1 MRCSAGGAGIVHRQ
15 PKNAR
20 CCASG
25 PVDVACGI
33 SSIVYGYSTPDR
45 DAQPTGSMLL
55 TEAVAFSQV
64 IGRGRTREEMA
75 KDADGSTSV
84 LVRSNPVLARLAP
97 ATIANLIQAGE
108 IVQLR
113 PGDILIR
120 QGDSSDCAY
129 LVLEGELEIR
139 VDTTYGEV
147 PLAHVSAGALIGEIG
162 VFAGLPRTA
171 TVRAQ
176 SAGRVLRLD
185 RAHLLQASDTDSEL
199 SRSIIGRLGG
209 QIANFNH
216 AMGLYTNAVT
226 ALERDDF
233 DLSILDELRK
243 PVPELVDFAQS
254 FRRMAEQIV
263 RQRRQQAEMAS
274 AAAIQRAM
282 LPSGLPTNLTEGR
295 FDIHIKI
302 KPAREVGG
310 DFYDIIS
317 LDEDR
322 IAFTIGD
329 VCGKGIPAALFMA
342 VTQTVMRV
350 VIRSGENLGAKIA
363 AANER
368 LAAGNEQSMFA
379 TMFCGVLDIRS
390 GILTYCNCGHNPP
403 LLLRGAGGPPEK
415 LSSGS
420 PPLGIMDNLVCVPK
434 SIELAPGDL
443 LFLYTDGV
451 TEAEDPQAA
460 QFGMERLQK
469 AILEA
474 AEGSAMQLVD
484 NVMARVVE
492 FANGA
497 PQSDDIICAAFVR
510 AGRPNNSAWS
520 AWKRRF
526 AKWRSA
532 QH

>member
-1 MRCSAGGAGIVHRQ
+1 MTQ
-15 PKNAR
+15 
-20 CCASG
+20 
-25 PVDVACGI
+25 
-33 SSIVYGYSTPDR
+33 
-45 DAQPTGSMLL
+45 
-55 TEAVAFSQV
+55 
-64 IGRGRTREEMA
+64 
-75 KDADGSTSV
+75 DADVST
-84 LVRSNPVLARLAP
+84 LVRLNPILARLAP
-97 ATIANLIQAGE
+97 ATVASLIETGE
-108 IVQLR
+108 VLAVH

-162 VFAGLPRTA
+162 VFAQLPRTA
-171 TVRAQ
+171 SVRAL

-185 RAHLLQASDTDSEL
+185 RTHLLRASDADPEL

-216 AMGLYTNAVT
+216 AIGLYTNAVS

-233 DLSILDELRK
+233 DLSILDELRR

-282 LPSGLPTNLTEGR
+282 LPGELPTSLIGGR
-295 FDIHIKI
+295 FDLHIQI

-310 DFYDIIS
+310 DFYDVIA
-317 LDEDR
+317 LDENR
-322 IAFTIGD
+322 IALTIGD

-350 VIRSGENLGAKIA
+350 VLRPGENLGAEIA

-368 LAAGNEQSMFA
+368 LAAGNEQMMFA
-379 TMFCGVLDIRS
+379 TMFCGVLDVRS
-390 GILTYCNCGHNPP
+390 GSLTYCNCGHNAP
-403 LLLRGAGGPPEK
+403 LVVRRAGGPYERLPA
-415 LSSGS
+415 GN
-420 PPLGIMDNLVCVPK
+420 PPLGIMDTLVCVPR

-451 TEAEDPQAA
+451 TEAEDPETA
-460 QFGMERLQK
+460 QFGIERLEK
-469 AILEA
+469 AISEV
-474 AEGSAMQLVD
+474 AECSASKFVE
-484 NVMARVVE
+484 NVMARVAE

-497 PQSDDIICAAFVR
+497 PQSDDIICAALVR
-510 AGRPNNSAWS
+510 AGN
-520 AWKRRF
+520 
-526 AKWRSA
+526 
-532 QH
+532 

>member
-1 MRCSAGGAGIVHRQ
+1 MI
-15 PKNAR
+15 
-20 CCASG
+20 
-25 PVDVACGI
+25 
-33 SSIVYGYSTPDR
+33 
-45 DAQPTGSMLL
+45 
-55 TEAVAFSQV
+55 
-64 IGRGRTREEMA
+64 
-75 KDADGSTSV
+75 KDADGATSL
-84 LVRSNPVLARLAP
+84 LVRSNPVLAALAP
-97 ATIANLIQAGE
+97 ATVANLIDVGKT
-108 IVQLR
+108 IDLR

-129 LVLEGELEIR
+129 LVLQGELEIR

-162 VFAGLPRTA
+162 VFAQLPRTA
-171 TVRAQ
+171 TVQAEG
-176 SAGRVLRLD
+176 AARVLRLD
-185 RAHLLQASDTDSEL
+185 RADLLRAGDMDPEL

-216 AMGLYTNAVT
+216 ALGLYTNALS

-243 PVPELVDFAQS
+243 PAPELLDFAHS

-274 AAAIQRAM
+274 AAEIQRAM
-282 LPSGLPTNLTEGR
+282 LPNALPTNLIEGR
-295 FDIHIKI
+295 FDIHVKI

-310 DFYDIIS
+310 DFYDIIA
-317 LDEDR
+317 LDENR

-350 VIRSGENLGAKIA
+350 VIRSGEDLGAKIA

-368 LAAGNEQSMFA
+368 LVAGNEQSMFA
-379 TMFCGVLDIRS
+379 TLFCGVLDVPS
-390 GILTYCNCGHNPP
+390 GTLTYCNCGHNPP
-403 LLLRGAGGPPEK
+403 LLLRRAGGPPER
-415 LSSGS
+415 LPAGS
-420 PPLGIMDNLVCVPK
+420 PPLGVMDDLMCAPRSV
-434 SIELAPGDL
+434 ELRPGDL

-469 AILEA
+469 VISEA
-474 AEGSAMQLVD
+474 AEGSATRLVD

-497 PQSDDIICAAFVR
+497 PQSDDIICAALVR
-510 AGRPNNSAWS
+510 AGQPSNSKWS
-520 AWKRRF
+520 VWKRRF
-526 AKWRSA
+526 ATWRNALHAS
-532 QH
+532 

>member
-1 MRCSAGGAGIVHRQ
+1 MRPSGWVREGL
-15 PKNAR
+15 AR
-20 CCASG
+20 EMTKHA
-25 PVDVACGI
+25 
-33 SSIVYGYSTPDR
+33 
-45 DAQPTGSMLL
+45 DA
-55 TEAVAFSQV
+55 A
-64 IGRGRTREEMA
+64 
-75 KDADGSTSV
+75 TS

-97 ATIANLIQAGE
+97 STAAHLIEAGKA
-108 IVQLR
+108 VDLR

-139 VDTTYGEV
+139 VDTSYGEV

-162 VFAGLPRTA
+162 AFAQLPRTA
-171 TVRAQ
+171 TVRAAG
-176 SAGRVLRLD
+176 AGRVLRLD
-185 RAHLLQASDTDSEL
+185 RADLLRAGDTDPEL

-209 QIANFNH
+209 QIASFNH
-216 AMGLYTNAVT
+216 AIGLYTNAVS

-233 DLSILDELRK
+233 DLSILDQLRK
-243 PVPELVDFAQS
+243 PVPELLDFAQS

-274 AAAIQRAM
+274 AAEIQRAM
-282 LPSGLPTNLTEGR
+282 LPNALPTKLIEGR
-295 FDIHIKI
+295 FDIHVKI

-310 DFYDIIS
+310 DFYDIIP
-317 LDEDR
+317 LDENR

-350 VIRSGENLGAKIA
+350 VVRSGEDLGAKIA

-379 TMFCGVLDIRS
+379 TMFCGVLDVRS
-390 GILTYCNCGHNPP
+390 GMLTYCNCGHTAP
-403 LLLRGAGGPPEK
+403 LLLRGTGGPPEK
-415 LSSGS
+415 LPTGS
-420 PPLGIMDNLVCVPK
+420 PPLGIMDNLVCTPR

-460 QFGMERLQK
+460 QFGIERLEK
-469 AILEA
+469 AISEA
-474 AEGSAMQLVD
+474 AEGSAANLVD
-484 NVMARVVE
+484 NVMARVIE

-497 PQSDDIICAAFVR
+497 PQSDDIICAALVCTD
-510 AGRPNNSAWS
+510 N
-520 AWKRRF
+520 
-526 AKWRSA
+526 
-532 QH
+532 

>member
-1 MRCSAGGAGIVHRQ
+1 M
-15 PKNAR
+15 
-20 CCASG
+20 
-25 PVDVACGI
+25 
-33 SSIVYGYSTPDR
+33 T
-45 DAQPTGSMLL
+45 
-55 TEAVAFSQV
+55 
-64 IGRGRTREEMA
+64 
-75 KDADGSTSV
+75 KDADAATS
-84 LVRSNPVLARLAP
+84 LVRSNPVLAGLAP
-97 ATIANLIQAGE
+97 ATAADLIEAGKA
-108 IVQLR
+108 VDLR

-139 VDTTYGEV
+139 VDTSYGEV

-162 VFAGLPRTA
+162 AFAQLPRTA
-171 TVRAQ
+171 TVRAVG
-176 SAGRVLRLD
+176 AGRVLRLD
-185 RAHLLQASDTDSEL
+185 RSDLLRAGDTDPEL

-209 QIANFNH
+209 QIASFNH
-216 AMGLYTNAVT
+216 AIGLYTNAVS

-233 DLSILDELRK
+233 DLSILDQLRK
-243 PVPELVDFAQS
+243 PVPELLDFVQS

-274 AAAIQRAM
+274 AAEIQRAM
-282 LPSGLPTNLTEGR
+282 LPNALPTKLIEGR
-295 FDIHIKI
+295 FDIHVKI

-310 DFYDIIS
+310 DFYDIIP
-317 LDEDR
+317 LDENR

-350 VIRSGENLGAKIA
+350 VVRSGEDLGAKIA

-379 TMFCGVLDIRS
+379 TMFCGVLDVRS
-390 GILTYCNCGHNPP
+390 GMLTYCNCGHTAP
-403 LLLRGAGGPPEK
+403 LLLRGTGGPPEK
-415 LSSGS
+415 LPTGS
-420 PPLGIMDNLVCVPK
+420 PPLGIMDNLVCTPR

-460 QFGMERLQK
+460 QFGIERLEK
-469 AILEA
+469 AISEA
-474 AEGSAMQLVD
+474 AEGSAANLVD
-484 NVMARVVE
+484 NVMARVIE

-497 PQSDDIICAAFVR
+497 PQSDDIICAALVCTD
-510 AGRPNNSAWS
+510 N
-520 AWKRRF
+520 
-526 AKWRSA
+526 
-532 QH
+532 